1 MAGSRLRPSG
11 CGIDARTRASRDR
24 ILLEQPGDHCGV
36 EIGADV
42 CDHVVAEIDDPAITV
57 VDAGLCRRG
66 RRSRRRAQRLCLL
79 LQVAGTPA
87 STGTRRGWPEYV
99 PHRAFG
105 VSLSTRAVAS
115 RRANAAA
122 SSLSR
127 LSPGDDDLRSR
138 TPCAYNAK
146 SRSSLIFSLLFVNTF
161 VADFVICQEV
171 SARDVPARLP
181 ADVTRCVVA
190 QLSTCVEMSTLAR
203 TSNACFFIRA

>member
-1 MAGSRLRPSG
+1 
-11 CGIDARTRASRDR
+11 
-24 ILLEQPGDHCGV
+24 
-36 EIGADV
+36 
-42 CDHVVAEIDDPAITV
+42 
-57 VDAGLCRRG
+57 LCRRG

-203 TSNACFFIRA
+203 TSNACFFYPGLNSCALHPESSSATCRPQMIQFVSLENRKAKSWSFRKNI